1 VGITNET
8 TEKVTVDELAGW
20 VRDAAQRLTDL
31 VADLDDEQLIGP
43 WLAII
48 NPLLWEIGH
57 VTWLQESF
65 VLRRALIEPPII
77 GHADAI
83 WDSGAIPHDTSLRL
97 PSREETLHYIAEVTD
112 RVAARLNRPE
122 ATAQL
127 RYITRYA
134 VHHHDMHTEALTY
147 TRQTLGYPPP
157 VLPGIDVVVG
167 SEAGGLPGDAE
178 VPGGRFPLGG
188 DRDRDSSTTM
198 RHGCTRWSSSR
209 SRSPARRSRSP
220 SMHASLTTV
229 GTPGASCGLTRARRG
244 VAAAPRT
251 CPCTGSA
258 APVAGNAGTS
268 TAGCRWKRTD
278 RSATCAITEP
288 TRTAAGRGGGC
299 PPRRNGRLRPSVSP
313 TARVG

>member
-1 VGITNET
+1 MGITNET

-57 VTWLQESF
+57 VTWFQESF
-65 VLRRALIEPPII
+65 VLRRALTEPPII

-83 WDSGAIPHDTSLRL
+83 WDSGAIPHDTRWSLRL

-157 VLPGIDVVVG
+157 VLPGIDVVLA

-188 DRDRDSSTTM
+188 DRDEGFVYDNE
-198 RHGCTRWSSSR
+198 TRV
-209 SRSPARRSRSP
+209 
-220 SMHASLTTV
+220 H
-229 GTPGASCGLTRARRG
+229 
-244 VAAAPRT
+244 
-251 CPCTGSA
+251 
-258 APVAGNAGTS
+258 PVELVPFAIGRFD
-268 TAGCRWKRTD
+268 RWVPLE
-278 RSATCAITEP
+278 AH
-288 TRTAAGRGGGC
+288 
-299 PPRRNGRLRPSVSP
+299 RPVSH
-313 TARVG
+313 VC